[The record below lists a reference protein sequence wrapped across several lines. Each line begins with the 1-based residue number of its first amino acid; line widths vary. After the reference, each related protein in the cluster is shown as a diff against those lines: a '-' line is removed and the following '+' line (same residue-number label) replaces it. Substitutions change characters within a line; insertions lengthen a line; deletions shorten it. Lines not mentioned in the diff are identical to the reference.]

1 MNPPD
6 SGKDEL
12 KGSVPMASSK
22 LMEAEYEE
30 GEYYHMVDTELY
42 KKMVDYNLDS
52 LDIIKKSK
60 QIMLDY
66 FKEILETDSS
76 EYSLKDICLETLEDY
91 IKLISYGIRFDV
103 LRDNL
108 FQFCVV
114 FQIYSKEKEFLYNYY
129 SYFDANGNL
138 IDNFI
143 D

>member
-1 MNPPD
+1 
-6 SGKDEL
+6 
-12 KGSVPMASSK
+12 
-22 LMEAEYEE
+22 
-30 GEYYHMVDTELY
+30 MVDTELY
-42 KKMVDYNLDS
+42 KKMIDYNLDS

-76 EYSLKDICLETLEDY
+76 KYFLKDICLETLEDY

-103 LRDNL
+103 LIDNL
-108 FQFCVV
+108 FQFCIV

>member
-1 MNPPD
+1 MRKTLIYGKLKVKLPFINRIYGYQTK
-6 SGKDEL
+6 SGEW
-12 KGSVPMASSK
+12 
-22 LMEAEYEE
+22 
-30 GEYYHMVDTELY
+30 
-42 KKMVDYNLDS
+42 
-52 LDIIKKSK
+52 IF
-60 QIMLDY
+60 DY

-91 IKLISYGIRFDV
+91 TKLISYGVRFDV

-108 FQFCVV
+108 FQFCIV

>member
-1 MNPPD
+1 
-6 SGKDEL
+6 
-12 KGSVPMASSK
+12 
-22 LMEAEYEE
+22 
-30 GEYYHMVDTELY
+30 MVDIELY
-42 KKMVDYNLDS
+42 KKMIDYNLDS

-60 QIMLDY
+60 QI
-66 FKEILETDSS
+66 LETDSS
-76 EYSLKDICLETLEDY
+76 EYFLKDICLETLEDY
-91 IKLISYGIRFDV
+91 TKLISYGVRFDV

-108 FQFCVV
+108 FQFCIV

>member
-1 MNPPD
+1 
-6 SGKDEL
+6 
-12 KGSVPMASSK
+12 
-22 LMEAEYEE
+22 
-30 GEYYHMVDTELY
+30 MVDTELY
-42 KKMVDYNLDS
+42 KKMIDYNLDS

-76 EYSLKDICLETLEDY
+76 KYFLKDICLETLEDY

-103 LRDNL
+103 LIDNL
-108 FQFCVV
+108 FQFCIV

-129 SYFDANGNL
+129 SYFDVNGNL

>member
-1 MNPPD
+1 
-6 SGKDEL
+6 
-12 KGSVPMASSK
+12 
-22 LMEAEYEE
+22 
-30 GEYYHMVDTELY
+30 MVDTELY
-42 KKMVDYNLDS
+42 KKMIDYNLDS

-60 QIMLDY
+60 QIMIDY

-76 EYSLKDICLETLEDY
+76 EYFLKDICLETLEDNT
-91 IKLISYGIRFDV
+91 KLISYGVRFDV

-108 FQFCVV
+108 FQFCIV
-114 FQIYSKEKEFLYNYY
+114 FQIHSKEKEFLYNYY